1 MIAFHILIPARLE
14 SSRLPQKALAD
25 LAGRPMI
32 VHVVEQ
38 ARRAGAQSVHVATDS
53 ARIAQAVR
61 TAGGQAVMT
70 ASDHSSGTSR
80 LAEAV
85 ASLGLGPDDIVV
97 NVQGDEPLLPP
108 TCMRQVAEL
117 LEADP
122 DARIATLWMPLQD
135 EAQWRDPNVVKLVA
149 ANKGR
154 ALYFSRAPIPAC
166 RDGGWPHAT
175 ACRHVGLYAYRV
187 RALTEW
193 SLLAE
198 SPLEQHEALEQ
209 LRALQAGWPITCA
222 RAVEPIPPGV
232 DTAEDLEAV
241 RKMIQSCPSAQ

>member
-1 MIAFHILIPARLE
+1 MTAFHILIPARLE
-14 SSRLPQKALAD
+14 STRLPEKALAD

-32 VHVVEQ
+32 VRVVEQ
-38 ARRAGAQSVHVATDS
+38 ARRAEACSVHVATDS
-53 ARIAQAVR
+53 ERIAVAVKS
-61 TAGGQAVMT
+61 AGGKAIMT
-70 ASDHSSGTSR
+70 ATDHVSGTSR

-85 ASLGLGPDDIVV
+85 ASLGLGPEDIVV

-108 TCMRQVAEL
+108 ACMRQVAEL
-117 LEADP
+117 LELDP

-135 EAQWRDPNVVKLVA
+135 EAQWRDPSVVKLVA

-154 ALYFSRAPIPAC
+154 ALYFSRAPIPVC
-166 RDGGWPHAT
+166 RDGGWPHAA

-193 SLLAE
+193 SSLPE

-222 RAVEPIPPGV
+222 RALEPIPPGV
-232 DTAEDLEAV
+232 DTTEDLEAV
-241 RKMIQSCPSAQ
+241 REMIR